1 MPRLRLVMTTMIY
14 AIISQSQVVNIVE
27 WDGTASWQP
36 PEGCQ
41 AVPLTEG
48 GIGWSYINGQFV
60 PPPEPEPEPEEP
72 APEGPEE

>member
-1 MPRLRLVMTTMIY
+1 MTY

-27 WDGTASWQP
+27 WDGTTSWQP

-48 GIGWSYINGQFV
+48 GIGWTYIDGQFV
-60 PPPEPEPEPEEP
+60 PPPEPEPEPEPESEEP
-72 APEGPEE
+72 TPEELED